1 MSEALMGAVMSEL
14 LIPGAVSPH
23 YAGQMRPRRTS
34 PFNPSHEVI
43 LLDSITVNRRVALL
57 EHLWR
62 AAVFGNDET

>member
-1 MSEALMGAVMSEL
+1 MSEVLV
-14 LIPGAVSPH
+14 PGAVDPH
-23 YAGQMRPRRTS
+23 YARQMRRWQS
-34 PFNPSHEVI
+34 APFNPSHEVV

>member
-1 MSEALMGAVMSEL
+1 MSEV
-14 LIPGAVSPH
+14 LIPGTVDPH
-23 YAGQMRPRRTS
+23 YARQMRRWQS
-34 PFNPSHEVI
+34 SSFNPSHEVV

>member
-1 MSEALMGAVMSEL
+1 MSEVLV
-14 LIPGAVSPH
+14 PGSVDP
-23 YAGQMRPRRTS
+23 YYVRQMQGPWQSS